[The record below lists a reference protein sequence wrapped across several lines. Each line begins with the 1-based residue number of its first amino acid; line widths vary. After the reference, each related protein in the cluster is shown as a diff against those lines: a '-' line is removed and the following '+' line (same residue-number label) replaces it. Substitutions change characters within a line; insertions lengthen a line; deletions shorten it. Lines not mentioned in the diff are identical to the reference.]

1 MEKRNMRNFRK
12 QTKRFAAGAMAALV
26 AGATLTAVPYNVL
39 AAEVIMEW
47 RAESEEVIEAIE
59 NRDYLNLR
67 EELGDLLLQVLL
79 HARIA
84 EENGEF
90 TLEDVIDEL
99 GHKLVRRHPHV
110 FGDEGQLND
119 AKAGHTRWNDV
130 KKKEKLDR
138 ISEYEQW
145 ISDGRLEP
153 QVLDRYKKML
163 TDKGLL

>member
-1 MEKRNMRNFRK
+1 MNEQYIKEHYGFEDVRNVVAKLRDRDGCPWDRE
-12 QTKRFAAGAMAALV
+12 QTHESITGCLRD
-26 AGATLTAVPYNVL
+26 
-39 AAEVIMEW
+39 
-47 RAESEEVIEAIE
+47 ESEEVIEAIE

-110 FGDEGQLND
+110 FGDEEQLND
-119 AKAGHTRWNDV
+119 AKAGLARWNDV
-130 KKKEKLDR
+130 KKQEKLDR
-138 ISEYEQW
+138 INEYEQW
-145 ISDGRLEP
+145 IAEGKLEP

-163 TDKGLL
+163 ADKGLL

>member
-1 MEKRNMRNFRK
+1 MLDWTPQPPYTAEQLLQVIRILRDPENGCPWDKVQTHASIRKNFLEE
-12 QTKRFAAGAMAALV
+12 TCEAL
-26 AGATLTAVPYNVL
+26 
-39 AAEVIMEW
+39 
-47 RAESEEVIEAIE
+47 EAI
-59 NRDYLNLR
+59 DADDAVLLR

>member
-1 MEKRNMRNFRK
+1 MNEQYIKEHYGFEDVIDVVTKLRDKDGCPWDRE
-12 QTKRFAAGAMAALV
+12 QTHESITGCLRD
-26 AGATLTAVPYNVL
+26 
-39 AAEVIMEW
+39 
-47 RAESEEVIEAIE
+47 ESEEVIEAIE

-67 EELGDLLLQVLL
+67 EELGDILLQVLL

-110 FGDEGQLND
+110 FGNEQRLDD
-119 AKAGHTRWNDV
+119 AGAGHARWNDV
-130 KKKEKLDR
+130 KKQEKLDR

-145 ISDGRLEP
+145 IAEGKLEP
-153 QVLDRYKKML
+153 QVLDRYKAQL
-163 TDKGLL
+163 REKGLL

>member
-1 MEKRNMRNFRK
+1 M
-12 QTKRFAAGAMAALV
+12 
-26 AGATLTAVPYNVL
+26 
-39 AAEVIMEW
+39 
-47 RAESEEVIEAIE
+47 
-59 NRDYLNLR
+59 
-67 EELGDLLLQVLL
+67 
-79 HARIA
+79 
-84 EENGEF
+84 
-90 TLEDVIDEL
+90 IDEL

>member
-1 MEKRNMRNFRK
+1 MNEQYIKERYGFEDVRNVVAKLRDRDGCPWDRE
-12 QTKRFAAGAMAALV
+12 QTHESITGCLRD
-26 AGATLTAVPYNVL
+26 
-39 AAEVIMEW
+39 
-47 RAESEEVIEAIE
+47 ESEEVIEAIE

-110 FGDEGQLND
+110 FGDEEQLND
-119 AKAGHTRWNDV
+119 AKAGHARWNDV
-130 KKKEKLDR
+130 KKQEKLDR

-145 ISDGRLEP
+145 IAEGKLEP

-163 TDKGLL
+163 ADKGLL

>member
-1 MEKRNMRNFRK
+1 MNEQYIKEHYGFENVRNVVAKLRDRDGCPWDRE
-12 QTKRFAAGAMAALV
+12 QTHESITGCLRD
-26 AGATLTAVPYNVL
+26 
-39 AAEVIMEW
+39 
-47 RAESEEVIEAIE
+47 ESEEVIEAIE